1 MFFKQRDDAGDGAAV
16 LLMPSSGQVQQAPAP
31 AHAPAPAPSARNNQ
45 QFHKDDQPAA
55 PATLQPSSFKSSC
68 SLAADLR
75 GPHQKVIGY
84 SIYGDF
90 SQTATADRYLT
101 PLAETLKD
109 IALAY
114 PGIYLLYSL
123 IPASPIMAVDV
134 QLNNACW
141 PWPYDII

>member
-1 MFFKQRDDAGDGAAV
+1 
-16 LLMPSSGQVQQAPAP
+16 
-31 AHAPAPAPSARNNQ
+31 
-45 QFHKDDQPAA
+45 
-55 PATLQPSSFKSSC
+55 
-68 SLAADLR
+68 LAADLR

-114 PGIYLLYSL
+114 PGIPT
-123 IPASPIMAVDV
+123 I
-134 QLNNACW
+134 
-141 PWPYDII
+141 

>member
-1 MFFKQRDDAGDGAAV
+1 MSFDTSRSSQRNADAGDGAAV
-16 LLMPSSGQVQQAPAP
+16 LLMPSIGQVQQVP
-31 AHAPAPAPSARNNQ
+31 APAPAPAAGNNQ

-55 PATLQPSSFKSSC
+55 PATLRPSSFKSSC

-114 PGIYLLYSL
+114 PGIPT
-123 IPASPIMAVDV
+123 I
-134 QLNNACW
+134 
-141 PWPYDII
+141 